1 VKALDVGIIGAGTA
15 GSASALFLARAGHRV
30 TLYERVAE
38 PRAIGA
44 GIVLQPSGMAALEAL
59 GLYGAV
65 GARGAPLR
73 SLHCQTQRG
82 WSVVHLEYEDVAPG
96 LFGLGLHRGVLFQA
110 LFDAVRADARIEV
123 RCGVGI
129 KGLARGAD
137 GRARPVDEQ
146 TGAEY
151 GPHQLIV
158 VADGARSGLR
168 ALPGVKASVKKY
180 PWGALWFV
188 AKDPQAAFSDQLFQV
203 VRGTRRMLGLLPT
216 GRGPQSDEAC
226 VSLFWS
232 LPRHGFEGW
241 KAAGLEAWKAEVL
254 AFSPRAAPVLE
265 QIRSADEVLFAEYH
279 DVVMRPW
286 HWGEVV
292 YLGDAA
298 HATSPQLG
306 QGCNLALVD
315 AEALAACLAEC
326 ATVAAA
332 LEAYSARRRWHLAWY
347 QFATRWLTP
356 FFQSDWA
363 WLGPPRDLGMPL
375 LGLLPWARKQM
386 ALSMCGTSRGPL
398 LRALPMFV
406 PRALAPKSS

>member
-1 VKALDVGIIGAGTA
+1 MTPLDVGIVGAGTA
-15 GSASALFLARAGHRV
+15 GSASALFLARAGHKV
-30 TLYERVAE
+30 TLYERVPE
-38 PRAIGA
+38 PKAIGA
-44 GIVLQPSGMAALEAL
+44 GIVLQPSGMAVLEAL

-65 GARGAPLR
+65 GSRGAPIR
-73 SLHCQTQRG
+73 NLHCQTHSG
-82 WSVVHLEYEDVAPG
+82 WPVVHLEYEDVAPG

-110 LFDAVRADARIEV
+110 LFDAVKADGRIAV

-129 KGLARGAD
+129 KALSRGGDGKARL
-137 GRARPVDEQ
+137 VDERS
-146 TGAEY
+146 GEEH
-151 GPHQLIV
+151 GPHDLIV

-168 ALPGVKASVKKY
+168 ELPGVKKSVKKY

-188 AKDPQAAFSDQLFQV
+188 AEDRERAFGDQLFQV

-216 GRGPQSDEAC
+216 GKGPLAEHPC

-232 LPRHGFEGW
+232 LPRHGHEAW
-241 KAAGLEAWKAEVL
+241 RSAGLDAWKSEVL
-254 AFSPRAAPVLE
+254 SFSPRAAPVLD
-265 QIRSADEVLFAEYH
+265 QIHTLDEVLFAEYH

-286 HWGEVV
+286 HWGDVV

-315 AEALAACLAEC
+315 AEVLAACLAERPTL
-326 ATVAAA
+326 ASA
-332 LEAYSARRRWHLAWY
+332 LEAYSQRRRWHLQWY

-356 FFQSDWA
+356 FFQSDWS

-375 LGLLPWARKQM
+375 LGLLPWFRKQM

-398 LRALPMFV
+398 MRSLPMSV
-406 PRALAPKSS
+406 PRALTPESS